1 MALVSR
7 GMLNPGSHA
16 TVPPNSTAPMCFWS
30 IRNGPELAHFLHAP
44 IEQVHADQ
52 CSIPTKHMEPMEE
65 DGSSEEESE
74 SATDDLLKVPES
86 SKHMLLPFILVVSL
100 WRDANDCGSSLIIC
114 Q

>member
-1 MALVSR
+1 
-7 GMLNPGSHA
+7 
-16 TVPPNSTAPMCFWS
+16 
-30 IRNGPELAHFLHAP
+30 
-44 IEQVHADQ
+44 
-52 CSIPTKHMEPMEE
+52 MEE
-65 DGSSEEESE
+65 DGGSEEESE